1 MPDFTLLPDQ
11 TIVLIQIAAGLFVA
25 AFLSFLYVALTSVL
39 SLIHLKKIA
48 GNDTDNLLVC
58 DVAYFNCRGKR
69 ENQEDSVY
77 ISPLED
83 SFSNGV
89 VAACSDGMGGL
100 LYGEVVSRYVVE
112 RLGELYPL
120 KFDDPDGVSGEIRKI
135 SSEVYEQY
143 HLGAG
148 ATLVMVHVMKNMM
161 NFYSVGDSNIIL
173 LRKGR
178 VTLLN
183 HKQNYVSLLIRKL
196 AEGGM
201 DTSEA
206 YRNSRAKAL
215 IDFVGNTETNVI
227 HTSKPIQLYEDDI
240 LIVSSDG
247 VTDAVSLN
255 RMKGMLSPEYNAQHL
270 ARLLKSGVKNKKL
283 PKQDNFS
290 AVVIKMDRSII

>member
-11 TIVLIQIAAGLFVA
+11 TVLLIQIAAALFVA
-25 AFLSFLYVALTSVL
+25 AFLSFLYVSLTTLL
-39 SLIHLKKIA
+39 SLIKLKKAA
-48 GNDTDNLLVC
+48 GKDTDNLLVC
-58 DVAYFNCRGKR
+58 DVAYFHCRGKR
-69 ENQEDSVY
+69 DNQEDAVY

-83 SFSNGV
+83 SYNNGV

-100 LYGEVVSRYVVE
+100 LYGEVVSKYVVE
-112 RLGELYPL
+112 RLNELYPMR
-120 KFDDPDGVSGEIRKI
+120 FDDQEGISAEIKKI

-148 ATLVMVHVMKNMM
+148 ATLVMTHIMKNMM

-173 LRKGR
+173 LRNGR

-215 IDFVGNTETNVI
+215 IDFVGNLETNVI

-240 LIVSSDG
+240 IIVSTDG

-255 RMKGMLSPEYNAQHL
+255 KIKGMLSPEYSAQHL
-270 ARLLKSGVKNKKL
+270 ARLMKSGVRNKKL

-290 AVVIKMDRSII
+290 AVIIKMDRSII

>member
-11 TIVLIQIAAGLFVA
+11 TVLLIQIAAALFVT
-25 AFLSFLYVALTSVL
+25 AFLSFLYVALTTML
-39 SLIHLKKIA
+39 SLIRLKKIA
-48 GNDTDNLLVC
+48 GNDTDDLLVC
-58 DVAYFNCRGKR
+58 DVAYFHCKGKR
-69 ENQEDSVY
+69 ENQEDAVY

-83 SFSNGV
+83 SYTNGV

-112 RLGELYPL
+112 RLSHLYPMN
-120 KFDDPDGVSGEIRKI
+120 FDDPEGISAEIKKLSGEI
-135 SSEVYEQY
+135 YEQY

-148 ATLVMVHVMKNMM
+148 ATLVMTHIKKNRM

-173 LRKGR
+173 VRKGR

-183 HKQNYVSLLIRKL
+183 HKQNYLSLLIRKL
-196 AEGGM
+196 AEGGNN
-201 DTSEA
+201 TSEA
-206 YRNSRAKAL
+206 YKNSRAKAL
-215 IDFVGNTETNVI
+215 IDFVGNIETNVQ

-240 LIVSSDG
+240 IIVSTDG

-255 RMKGMLSPEYNAQHL
+255 KMKGMLSTEYSATHM
-270 ARLLKSGVKNKKL
+270 ARLIKSGVRNKRL

-290 AVVIKMDRSII
+290 AIVIKMERSII